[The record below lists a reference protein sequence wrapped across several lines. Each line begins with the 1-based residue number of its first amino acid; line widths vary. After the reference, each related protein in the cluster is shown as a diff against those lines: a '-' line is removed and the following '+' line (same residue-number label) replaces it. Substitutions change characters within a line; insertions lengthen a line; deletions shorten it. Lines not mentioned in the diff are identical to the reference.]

1 MLAACRR
8 LVWPWLLAALALTLW
23 PAALT
28 AQVALTRAQALEALE
43 HPQPLQRASAVAR
56 LAEIGLMA
64 DADRLALR
72 LRDDD
77 EQVRELANIALWRI
91 WGRSG
96 DRDIDRRFDRGVAQM
111 EADDMLAALST
122 FNDIVRRRPAFAE
135 GWNKRATILFLLE
148 RFDESLRD
156 CDEVLKRN
164 PLHYGALSGMGQ
176 IYLQRGDLDAAARHF
191 ERALRI
197 NPNLSGVAGAL
208 RQIDRERA
216 LVPQLRT

>member
-1 MLAACRR
+1 MTAIVGRLDGRWRLAACALL
-8 LVWPWLLAALALTLW
+8 LV
-23 PAALT
+23 PAALM
-28 AQVALTRAQALEALE
+28 AQAPLTRAQALEALE
-43 HPQPLQRASAVAR
+43 RPQPLQRAEAVAR
-56 LAEIGLMA
+56 LADIGQPA
-64 DADRLALR
+64 DADRLVRR

-77 EQVRELANIALWRI
+77 EQVRELANVALWRI

-96 DRDIDRRFDRGVAQM
+96 DRDIDRRFERGVAQM
-111 EADDMLAALST
+111 EADDLPAALET

-148 RFDESLRD
+148 RFDESLKD

-176 IYLQRGDLDAAARHF
+176 IHLHRGDLDAAASHF

-208 RQIDRERA
+208 RQIERERA
-216 LVPQLRT
+216 RSPQLRT

>member
-1 MLAACRR
+1 MLAARRR
-8 LVWPWLLAALALTLW
+8 LVWPWLLAALALALW
-23 PAALT
+23 PAALP
-28 AQVALTRAQALEALE
+28 AQAALTRAQALEALG
-43 HPQPLQRASAVAR
+43 HPQPLQRASAVVR

-64 DADRLALR
+64 DTDRLARR

-96 DRDIDRRFDRGVAQM
+96 DRDIDRRFERGVAQM

-176 IYLQRGDLDAAARHF
+176 IHLQRGDLDAAARHF

-208 RQIDRERA
+208 RQIERERA